1 LKKQQY
7 TATTLAGLEEVLA
20 QELIEIGAD
29 EVQIGRRSVYFSGDV
44 KMLYKANYCLR
55 TALRILVP
63 IDSYKIYSVD
73 DLYQRAK
80 NFKWEDLFDCD
91 QTFAIQST
99 VFSDLFDNSMYAS
112 LKLKDAIVDRF
123 RYKFDKRPN
132 VDSKNPDVLINL
144 HISAEFCTISLDS
157 SDESL
162 HKRGYRVGQNE
173 APMSEVLAAGLLRL
187 SNWDQKS
194 ELIDPMCGSGTIAI
208 EAAMLANGI
217 YPGSIRKNFGFKNW
231 RSFKP
236 ELFKWLED
244 EVKPVGQTPVKI
256 SASDILR
263 RNVDIASK
271 NADEAGVASLIDFK
285 VSDFKL
291 LEPASEKPF
300 LLFNPP
306 YGERMTPE
314 DTNFYGMIGER
325 LKHHYTN
332 ATVWMISTPQCLK
345 SIGLRPSRKIPILN
359 GSLEC
364 SFRKYEL
371 YSGSK
376 KIGVVAGDSE

>member
-1 LKKQQY
+1 LKNQNY

-80 NFKWEDLFDCD
+80 NFKWEDLFDCE

-157 SDESL
+157 SGESL
-162 HKRGYRVGQNE
+162 HKRGYRLDQNE

-187 SNWDQKS
+187 SDWDQRS

-208 EAAMLANGI
+208 EAAMLANGF
-217 YPGSIRKNFGFKNW
+217 YPGTVRKNFAFRNW
-231 RSFKP
+231 RTFDAGLYKRMEE
-236 ELFKWLED
+236 ELEPRGFA
-244 EVKPVGQTPVKI
+244 PVKI
-256 SASDILR
+256 LASDISR
-263 RNVDIASK
+263 RNIDIASK
-271 NADEAGVASLIDFK
+271 NAEAARVLSLIEFKISDFK
-285 VSDFKL
+285 V

-306 YGERMTPE
+306 YGERMTPD
-314 DTNFYGMIGER
+314 DTNFYSMIGER

-376 KIGVVAGDSE
+376 KLALENRSEI